1 MIKILFVCHG
11 NICRSPMAEFM
22 MKNMVNSAGNSDLFE
37 IASAAVSREELGN
50 PVYPPAREILKQH
63 GISCAGKYARQ
74 MTFADYQ
81 YYDYLICMD
90 NSNLRN
96 MQRICSGDPDGKM
109 FRLLD
114 FTDTPGE
121 VSDPWYSGDFVTT
134 WQDIECG
141 LQALL
146 KKLSSSHQL

>member
-1 MIKILFVCHG
+1 
-11 NICRSPMAEFM
+11 MAEFM
-22 MKNMVNSAGNSDLFE
+22 MKKMVDDAGLAECFE

-50 PVYPPAREILKQH
+50 PVYHPARQMLASH

-74 MTFADYQ
+74 MNTADYH

-96 MQRICSGDPDGKM
+96 MQRICGGDPDNKM

-121 VSDPWYSGDFVTT
+121 VSDPWYSGDFLLT
-134 WQDIECG
+134 WQDIDRG
-141 LQALL
+141 LNAFM
-146 KKLSSSHQL
+146 KKLDSREK